1 MPDQELA
8 GEIGVILSHSQPI
21 AVDVNGDRVDLDDYA
36 LAAMRE
42 LVRIAY
48 ATEPYRM
55 RPDEI
60 ARRAFEIAAAME
72 QERQRR
78 AHGGP

>member
-1 MPDQELA
+1 MARAL
-8 GEIGVILSHSQPI
+8 LSGKSNEQTTD
-21 AVDVNGDRVDLDDYA
+21 AQRVDLDDYA
-36 LAAMRE
+36 LAAMQAI
-42 LVRIAY
+42 VRTVY
-48 ATEPYRM
+48 ATMPYKM